1 MVTKNKVSN
10 KTVKTCT
17 PRCGNKELGIQ
28 GGKQLK
34 PPKLAHLNCGNKEAT
49 M

>member
-1 MVTKNKVSN
+1 MVSN

-28 GGKQLK
+28 GGKQRK
-34 PPKLAHLNCGNKEAT
+34 PPKLANLNCGNKEAT